1 MKSIREKREMEL
13 GRIIRDIYRLKRKQE
28 NNQMIIV
35 FDYLYMKVRQMQN
48 KGLLWDIEIPN
59 VKKENM

>member
-1 MKSIREKREMEL
+1 MKSIREKREKEL
-13 GRIIRDIYRLKRKQE
+13 ERIIRDIYRLKKKQE

-35 FDYLYMKVRQMQN
+35 YDYLHMKVRQMQN

-59 VKKENM
+59 IKREKM

>member
-13 GRIIRDIYRLKRKQE
+13 VRIIRDLYRLKKKNE

-35 FDYLYMKVRQMQN
+35 YDYLYMKVRQLQN
-48 KGLLWDIEIPN
+48 KGLLWDIEIPQGR
-59 VKKENM
+59 

>member
-13 GRIIRDIYRLKRKQE
+13 RRIIKDIYGIKRRQE

-35 FDYLYMKVRQMQN
+35 YDYLHMKVKQLQN
-48 KGLLWDIEIPN
+48 KGLLWHIDIPEG
-59 VKKENM
+59 K

>member
-1 MKSIREKREMEL
+1 MKSIREKIEMEL

-35 FDYLYMKVRQMQN
+35 FDYLNMKVRQMQN
-48 KGLLWDIEIPN
+48 KALLWDIEIPN
-59 VKKENM
+59 VKKEKM

>member
-13 GRIIRDIYRLKRKQE
+13 GRIIRDLYRLKRKQE

-35 FDYLYMKVRQMQN
+35 YDYLYMKVRQLQN
-48 KGLLWDIEIPN
+48 KGLLWDIEIPQGE
-59 VKKENM
+59 KQ

>member
-1 MKSIREKREMEL
+1 MKSIREKREKEL
-13 GRIIRDIYRLKRKQE
+13 ERIIRDIYRLKKKQE

-35 FDYLYMKVRQMQN
+35 YDYLHMKVRQMQN

-59 VKKENM
+59 IKRE

>member
-1 MKSIREKREMEL
+1 MKSIREKREKEL
-13 GRIIRDIYRLKRKQE
+13 ERIIRDIYRLKRKQE

-59 VKKENM
+59 VKKEKM

>member
-13 GRIIRDIYRLKRKQE
+13 VRIIRDLYRLNKKNE

-35 FDYLYMKVRQMQN
+35 YDYLYMKVRQLQN
-48 KGLLWDIEIPN
+48 KGLLWDIEIPQGR
-59 VKKENM
+59 